1 MKYKHETNFIGMMLA
16 VFASLLVIGSI
27 MQLFPKNTMR
37 IIDTTSLYENEIT
50 GAVSGME
57 GVSGF
62 ATKYTWTNPKTG
74 AREED
79 TKPPQSVVYQ
89 AEITG
94 VSGQKDKLEYYA
106 VDASKPY
113 KTLVRDSS
121 ASQWYAAKT
130 PPSGAIRSPTFDIK
144 NPEKFNI
151 DMDAYVQDTTKR
163 ATAKKEEDIAKP
175 LITAAENWKKNP
187 NDIKAKERFDLER
200 KKWDIY
206 RETKTNPSALVSY
219 LGSLDKIEQTVA
231 RELIIQRRND
241 PVVRNALAAEAQSE
255 SASESVAEL
264 NSLIELEQK
273 VSQFCAKCKI
283 DFNTGQTIDKN
294 DKRPLV
300 FIAGGIGITP
310 FLSIIRDQ
318 KHKNFPRRITLF
330 YSNRR
335 PEDTTFKKELE
346 SIQHNNFQLICTITN
361 LAESKKKWTKETGR
375 ISAGL
380 IKKYITDIKEPVY
393 YIVGLLE
400 MVADMRKML
409 IDLEVGE
416 EQIKI
421 ESFGGYP
428 VRKPAGQ

>member
-1 MKYKHETNFIGMMLA
+1 MLPLANLTIYQVNLESKQEIAFQTNSFI
-16 VFASLLVIGSI
+16 FS
-27 MQLFPKNTMR
+27 
-37 IIDTTSLYENEIT
+37 
-50 GAVSGME
+50 
-57 GVSGF
+57 
-62 ATKYTWTNPKTG
+62 
-74 AREED
+74 
-79 TKPPQSVVYQ
+79 KPSDFNYQ
-89 AEITG
+89 AGQFVNICLTG
-94 VSGQKDKLEYYA
+94 LDKKD
-106 VDASKPY
+106 
-113 KTLVRDSS
+113 
-121 ASQWYAAKT
+121 Q
-130 PPSGAIRSPTFDIK
+130 
-144 NPEKFNI
+144 
-151 DMDAYVQDTTKR
+151 KR
-163 ATAKKEEDIAKP
+163 AMSLASS
-175 LITAAENWKKNP
+175 P
-187 NDIKAKERFDLER
+187 NDNYLMIAMRMTNSAFKAKIDSL
-200 KKWDIY
+200 
-206 RETKTNPSALVSY
+206 P
-219 LGSLDKIEQTVA
+219 LGSQIAIEGPLG
-231 RELIIQRRND
+231 EDLI
-241 PVVRNALAAEAQSE
+241 
-255 SASESVAEL
+255 
-264 NSLIELEQK
+264 
-273 VSQFCAKCKI
+273 
-283 DFNTGQTIDKN
+283 IDKN